1 MSTRKRAHY
10 YYEERSIQEEERL
23 DLRYEK
29 EDSCRETEE
38 DI

>member
-10 YYEERSIQEEERL
+10 YYEERSIEEEKRL
-23 DLRYEK
+23 NLRSER